1 MFFTQEEGNL
11 RYLTEMRRTCSAAYT
26 EGSAMPK
33 GHLLRRFFIVFVYTF
48 SKTAQPNKNIGLRT
62 FALTGRW
69 VDGMTLISQGA
80 APLTLGYGLSSGF
93 QPAITIN
100 GKR

>member
-1 MFFTQEEGNL
+1 MFFTQEGGNR
-11 RYLTEMRRTCSAAYT
+11 RYLTEMRRACSAAYT
-26 EGSAMPK
+26 EGSAMHE
-33 GHLLRRFFIVFVYTF
+33 GHLLRRFFYVFVYTC

-80 APLTLGYGLSSGF
+80 APLALGYGLSLGF

-100 GKR
+100 G

>member
-1 MFFTQEEGNL
+1 MVIQTPS
-11 RYLTEMRRTCSAAYT
+11 T
-26 EGSAMPK
+26 
-33 GHLLRRFFIVFVYTF
+33 RFFVVFVYTC

-80 APLTLGYGLSSGF
+80 APLTLGYGPSLGF
-93 QPAITIN
+93 QPAIITIQRRPE
-100 GKR
+100 GASA